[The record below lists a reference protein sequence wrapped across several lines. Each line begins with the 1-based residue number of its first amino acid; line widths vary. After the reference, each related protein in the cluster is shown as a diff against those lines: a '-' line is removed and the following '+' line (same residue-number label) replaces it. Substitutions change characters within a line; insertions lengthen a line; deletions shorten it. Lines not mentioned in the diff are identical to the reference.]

1 MTRFLAQ
8 IAAKEVGVREIG
20 GNNRGERIRDY
31 QEATNLAPAAWP
43 WCAAFVDWCIREWL
57 MTPEVVS
64 WLNLQRSTPEEWRPK
79 TALAYGFLG
88 WAKSRPKTSVILHE
102 RDLAQPGD
110 IVVFDFSHVGIVE
123 SDSGFQII
131 TIEGNTNGR
140 GDRDSE
146 SGDGVWRKAR
156 QKTIARNF
164 IRIRPALALSGT
176 PSLTRS

>member
-1 MTRFLAQ
+1 MTRLLAE
-8 IAAKEVGVREIG
+8 IAASQIGVREEG
-20 GNNRGERIRDY
+20 GNNNGSKIRDY
-31 QEATNLAPAAWP
+31 QRATDLKPASWP

-57 MTPEVVS
+57 ARPGVRE
-64 WLNLQRSTPEEWRPK
+64 WLNLQASTPEEWRPK
-79 TALAYGFLG
+79 TALAYGYLG
-88 WAKSRPKTSVILHE
+88 WAKARPKTSVILHE

-164 IRIRPALALSGT
+164 IRIRPVLALSGT
-176 PSLTRS
+176 PSVNRS

>member
-1 MTRFLAQ
+1 MTRLLAE
-8 IAAKEVGVREIG
+8 IAAKEVGVREEG
-20 GNNRGERIRDY
+20 GNNNGSKIRDY
-31 QEATNLAPAAWP
+31 QRATNLKPASWP

-57 MTPEVVS
+57 HAPGVTE
-64 WLNLQRSTPEEWRPK
+64 WLNLKSSDPFKQWRPQ
-79 TALAYGFLG
+79 TALAYGFIG
-88 WAKSRPKTSVILHE
+88 WAKARPKTTVILHE
-102 RDLAQPGD
+102 RELARPGD

-123 SDSGFQII
+123 SDSGHQII

-164 IRIRPALALSGT
+164 IRIRPVLALPGT
-176 PSLTRS
+176 APVSR

>member
-1 MTRFLAQ
+1 MTKLLAE
-8 IAAKEVGVREIG
+8 IAASQIGTREEG
-20 GNNRGERIRDY
+20 GNNNGIPIRNY
-31 QEATNLAPAAWP
+31 QRATNLKPASWP

-57 MTPEVVS
+57 HAPGVTE
-64 WLNLQRSTPEEWRPK
+64 WLNLKSSNPFKQWRPQ
-79 TALAYGFLG
+79 TALAYGFIG
-88 WAKSRPKTSVILHE
+88 WAKARPKTTVILHE
-102 RDLAQPGD
+102 RELARPGD

-123 SDSGFQII
+123 SDSGHQIV

-164 IRIRPALALSGT
+164 IRIRPVLALSGT
-176 PSLTRS
+176 APVSR